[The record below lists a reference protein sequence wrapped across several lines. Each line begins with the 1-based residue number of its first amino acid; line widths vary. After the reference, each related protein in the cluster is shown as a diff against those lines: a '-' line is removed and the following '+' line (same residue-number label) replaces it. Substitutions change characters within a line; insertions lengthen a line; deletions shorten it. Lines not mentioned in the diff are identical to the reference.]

1 MTSSTTITAADG
13 GEVRGKPPEL
23 AHGLAVLRQLEAQGL
38 IRVVDHAL
46 YETQMLTHQLDKGLN
61 RTPGEDLP
69 AGDLQRILLEA
80 LSCLETADH
89 YLRMLDGVLDP
100 GEPDEPIPYQIGG

>member
-1 MTSSTTITAADG
+1 MTSSTTTTAADG

-38 IRVVDHAL
+38 IRVVDYAL
-46 YETQMLTHQLDKGLN
+46 YETEALTRQISQILD
-61 RTPGEDLP
+61 RTPDEDLP
-69 AGDLQRILLEA
+69 AGQLQRILLEA

-100 GEPDEPIPYQIGG
+100 GEPDEPVPYTLGG

>member
-1 MTSSTTITAADG
+1 MTSTTTTTDG
-13 GEVRGKPPEL
+13 VTDSVRGQPSKL

-38 IRVVDHAL
+38 ARVVDHAL
-46 YETQMLTHQLDKGLN
+46 YETQMLTHQIDSGLN
-61 RTPGEDLP
+61 RKPGEELP
-69 AGDLQRILLEA
+69 AGQLQRILLEA

-100 GEPDEPIPYQIGG
+100 GEPDEPIPYTLGG